1 MRVDNHVHIRHIML
15 YHFEKGHTAAEA
27 FRDLNELFENNDQN
41 KTYVDLW
48 QTLNDKLSSFPRYQN
63 KNPGASDVDIKHFE
77 QHHRIQLPDD
87 VKQAIHIHDGRD
99 KIDYGLCLRLAS
111 TDLLPLSQWVP
122 FEERDWASELFEEL
136 SNDGSCAVKS
146 LQDDVQAHL
155 VAYRKNSDL
164 KKNKAFH
171 RLSPELIVIGQGM
184 DDYCE
189 EYLLSVRTGRIYLQ
203 ILNIPEWKLHAE
215 SMAEWLR
222 LSSELVDK
230 NLKHVEESY
239 DDD

>member
-1 MRVDNHVHIRHIML
+1 MSDKKKKTQKRQATRSSSRINAKKRRI
-15 YHFEKGHTAAEA
+15 EE
-27 FRDLNELFENNDQN
+27 ELLSSKQEDKPISSTIDQSSKANSKNNDQN

-48 QTLNDKLSSFPRYQN
+48 QTLNDKLSLFPRYQN

-111 TDLLPLSQWVP
+111 TDLLPLSQWLP
-122 FEERDWASELFEEL
+122 FEECDWASELFEEL

-146 LQDDVQAHL
+146 LQDDAQSHL

-171 RLSPELIVIGQGM
+171 KLSPELIVIGQGM

-189 EYLLSVRTGRIYLQ
+189 VKIS
-203 ILNIPEWKLHAE
+203 
-215 SMAEWLR
+215 
-222 LSSELVDK
+222 
-230 NLKHVEESY
+230 
-239 DDD
+239 